1 MKKLSEIQVEPLS
14 EQRWSKIERSVL
26 SRLAL
31 EGNTATNSMPLAR
44 SRWGG
49 RAWFL
54 AAAFVTAVCGAVLLA
69 RGLPERA
76 SVEHPS
82 RITTGST
89 SSHLALPGLSLDVE
103 PQSAVVVGAETPQGV
118 LIVIDRGSIVCEVA
132 PRANGAPL
140 IVQAGEARVRVVG
153 TRFRVTRAG
162 ESARV
167 KVQEGVVEV
176 SSRGGTIRVQAGE
189 EWPADLAR
197 AEPLERAEVLAV
209 PSAALPTLDDAS
221 KRAGSSPARPA
232 AAAARTRATS
242 AVPAVEGPPAQE
254 PPRSRQAVFEQAALL
269 ERSDPARASK
279 LYASLESRGDSWAQN
294 ALYARGRLEA
304 TRGSTAEA
312 RRLLEQYLERFPN
325 GSNAEDARAVLSRL
339 R

>member
-1 MKKLSEIQVEPLS
+1 MKKLSQIQVEPLS
-14 EQRWSKIERSVL
+14 EQRWSKIERSLL
-26 SRLAL
+26 SRLEL
-31 EGNTATNSMPLAR
+31 EGNAATNSLPLPR

-49 RAWFL
+49 RAWLL
-54 AAAFVTAVCGAVLLA
+54 AAALVTAVCGAVLLA

-76 SVEHPS
+76 RVDHPS

-89 SSHLALPGLSLDVE
+89 SSHLALSGLSLDVE
-103 PQSAVVVGAETPQGV
+103 PQSAVVVGAETPQGI
-118 LIVIDRGSIVCEVA
+118 LIVIDRGSIVCQVA
-132 PRANGAPL
+132 PRANGEPL

-153 TRFRVTRAG
+153 TRFRVTRLG

-176 SSRGGTIRVQAGE
+176 SSRGSTFRVQAGQ
-189 EWPADLAR
+189 EWPADLTR
-197 AEPLERAEVLAV
+197 TSPREPAEAFAV
-209 PSAALPTLDDAS
+209 PNAPLPTLDDAS
-221 KRAGSSPARPA
+221 KRASSSPARST
-232 AAAARTRATS
+232 AAAARTRTPSVVS
-242 AVPAVEGPPAQE
+242 AAEGAPQE
-254 PPRSRQAVFEQAALL
+254 SPRSRQSVFEQAALL

-304 TRGSTAEA
+304 TRGSTGEA